1 MFKGVNKMLD
11 DNIYPRYL
19 LVEFDLILKRKD
31 TNNTT
36 VKLIN
41 RLLKN
46 KYKIIKNDNFNIT
59 FKYNE

>member
-1 MFKGVNKMLD
+1 MLD